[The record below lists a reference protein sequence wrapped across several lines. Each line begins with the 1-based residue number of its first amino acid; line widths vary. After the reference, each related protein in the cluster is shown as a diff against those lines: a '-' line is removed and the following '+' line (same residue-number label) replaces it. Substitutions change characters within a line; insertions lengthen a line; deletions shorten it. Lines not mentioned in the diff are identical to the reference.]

1 MTDSP
6 VTQFGAPDAPYCD
19 PATARVTIIPAPLEY
34 SVCYM
39 TGTRYGPQAILD
51 ASSQMELYDEE
62 LDWCPIEIGVYT
74 RPALDYTGLNH
85 AQALA
90 TTGQAVH
97 EVLERGQVPLVLG
110 GEHSLSS
117 PPIAAVRNYFP
128 DLTVVH
134 IDAHGDLR
142 DTYEGT
148 PLSHASIERRVVEM
162 GIPLTEIGIRSF
174 SPEEAEF
181 LRGKPDVAIVWDY
194 QLAHGTAKIPW
205 ERLSEHTYVTIDL
218 DAIDPGE
225 MPAVGTPEPGGLHW
239 YQLLDLFRE
248 ICQRTTI
255 VGMDVVELCPMEG
268 QTRADFLAAKL
279 VYKMIG
285 YRFYYE
291 YTRKNQ

>member
-19 PATARVTIIPAPLEY
+19 PSTARVTIIPAPLEY

-39 TGTRYGPQAILD
+39 KGTELGPQAILD
-51 ASSQMELYDEE
+51 ASSQVELYDEE
-62 LDWCPIEIGVYT
+62 LDCCPIEVGVYT
-74 RPALDYTGLNH
+74 LPALDYHDMDHATALQATGD
-85 AQALA
+85 
-90 TTGQAVH
+90 AVR
-97 EVLERGQVPLVLG
+97 EVLERGQLPFTLG
-110 GEHSLSS
+110 GEHSLSA
-117 PPIAAVRNYFP
+117 PPIAAVRDYFP

-142 DTYEGT
+142 DEYEGT
-148 PLSHASIERRVVEM
+148 PLSHASIERRVVDM

-181 LRGKPDVAIVWDY
+181 MKTRPNVAVVWGY
-194 QLAHGTAKIPW
+194 QLAKGTAVIPW
-205 ERLSEHTYVTIDL
+205 DRLSKHTYVTIDL
-218 DAIDPGE
+218 DALDPSE

-239 YQLLDLFRE
+239 YQLLELIRE
-248 ICQRTTI
+248 ICHRTTV

-279 VYKMIG
+279 VYKMIA
-285 YRFYYE
+285 YRYCD
-291 YTRKNQ
+291 KG

>member
-1 MTDSP
+1 MSESL

-19 PATARVTIIPAPLEY
+19 PETARVTIIPAPLEY

-39 TGTRYGPQAILD
+39 KGTERGPQAILD

-62 LDWCPIEIGVYT
+62 LDCCPIEVGVYT
-74 RPALDYTGLNH
+74 RPALDYRGMDHATALQATGN
-85 AQALA
+85 
-90 TTGQAVH
+90 AVR
-97 EVLERGQVPLVLG
+97 EVLERGQLPLTIG
-110 GEHSLSS
+110 GEHSLSA
-117 PPIAAVRNYFP
+117 PLIAAVRNDYP

-142 DTYEGT
+142 NEYEGT
-148 PLSHASIERRVVEM
+148 PLSHACIERRVVDM

-181 LRGKPDVAIVWDY
+181 LKTRPDVAIVWGY
-194 QLAHGTAKIPW
+194 QLAKGTATIPW
-205 ERLSEHTYVTIDL
+205 ERLSKHTYVTIDL
-218 DAIDPGE
+218 DALDPSE

-248 ICQRTTI
+248 ICSRTTV

-285 YRFYYE
+285 YRFADLK
-291 YTRKNQ
+291 R